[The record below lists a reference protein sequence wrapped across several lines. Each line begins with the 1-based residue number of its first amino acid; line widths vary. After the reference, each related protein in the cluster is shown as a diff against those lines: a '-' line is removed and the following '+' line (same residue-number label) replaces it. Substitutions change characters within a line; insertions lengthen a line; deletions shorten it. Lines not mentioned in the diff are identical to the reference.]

1 MLGDKILQANEKL
14 RSTTD
19 EVTLTSGGLT
29 LETPRK
35 SGLAWPEELA
45 AYNRTTKDGAH
56 HVRMPVR
63 FLKIN
68 NDIAIWSAPI
78 ELLCEVSNEIRDRS
92 AFEYTFYYGYTNGW
106 LGYLPAEEEFK
117 YGGYE
122 VERVSPFTPEAGR
135 NLTEAVLGYFDGKVK
150 NEMPLEKKKSGK
162 KR

>member
-1 MLGDKILQANEKL
+1 
-14 RSTTD
+14 
-19 EVTLTSGGLT
+19 
-29 LETPRK
+29 
-35 SGLAWPEELA
+35 
-45 AYNRTTKDGAH
+45 
-56 HVRMPVR
+56 MPVR

-78 ELLCEVSNEIRDRS
+78 ELFCEVSNEIRDQS

-122 VERVSPFTPEAGR
+122 VERVSPFTPEAAR
-135 NLTEAVLGYFDGKVK
+135 HLTEAVLGYLAGKIK
-150 NEMPLEKKKSGK
+150 NEMPLEKKSRK